1 MVART
6 MAGALMAL
14 AAGAPV
20 QAQVQAQTAAYTWT
34 GMGTSVVDSS
44 KCATYKLTIDVTV
57 DGKTVK
63 GVFHQQGRDERRFEA
78 TLDDKGLFK
87 TKARVADGTMDVSGI
102 ITDKESRV
110 LLDGYCKFEGKLT
123 RK

>member
-1 MVART
+1 MVARA

-14 AAGAPV
+14 AAGAP
-20 QAQVQAQTAAYTWT
+20 AQAQTAAYTWT

-57 DGKTVK
+57 EGKTVK

-87 TKARVADGTMDVSGI
+87 TKAQVADGTMDVSGI

>member
-1 MVART
+1 
-6 MAGALMAL
+6 MAAKTFLAAALMAL
-14 AAGAPV
+14 AVAGSAR
-20 QAQVQAQTAAYTWT
+20 ADSASYTWT
-34 GMGTSVVDSS
+34 GMGTGVDGSS
-44 KCATYKLTIDVTV
+44 KCSTYRMTVDLTV

-78 TLDDKGLFK
+78 ALDDKGLFK
-87 TKARVADGTMDVSGI
+87 AKAQLGGGEALDVSGTV
-102 ITDKESRV
+102 TDKESRI